1 MNLKCRLGAHNWSK
15 DCEKCSECGKT
26 RSNFHTWKGF
36 ACVNCGHEQYSA
48 AEMKQRVFRAAQNS
62 DLETVNAL
70 LEHKPDLVSVRD
82 NDGNTPLGIAAAEGH
97 KEIAE
102 TLLSNA
108 AEINSTNSKGFTPLH
123 CAATLGRTEL
133 VRLLLT
139 KKAEVNPRDK
149 GGATPLHFAAFAG
162 HKGAAEL
169 LLANGAEVNVTDKE
183 NVTPLIKAVLQG
195 HRELVELL
203 LAKGANVN
211 AKDNK
216 GYTSMHG
223 AILGGHVGIVELLLA
238 HHLEIN
244 TQDIES
250 GWTPLHLAAGL
261 GNKAAVILLLANKP
275 DVSLKDKSGKT
286 AFDHAQGKG
295 HSEIGKLLWE
305 QTNASSATDSD
316 QRRDLRSNSNS
327 ARLRYD
333 GLYWADTGEFVADGG
348 KQKLFSYL
356 RLYGDNAAAFAT
368 SPAGPKLDETT
379 RNNIFKQIAWFCKAR
394 ANFAGLFTLNGDAIE
409 LSVSNEAAGVDQ
421 GFQTCIASGR
431 ASADGDTITLTLRY
445 PQAEGMYKDVWHEG
459 EFTFKFHPMSF
470 TTA

>member
-1 MNLKCRLGAHNWSK
+1 MKPTQDHHPNSQSSSVAFKTQEDGRRMKKTYIVLSSCWLCPLEMSSSKRRNPAGQSALPFFTSATPQLTARCGILPYTQTERFDHTHVAGVPRQHGGDERMNLKCRLGAHNWSK

-123 CAATLGRTEL
+123 CAATLGRTEV

-162 HKGAAEL
+162 HQGAAEL

-195 HRELVELL
+195 
-203 LAKGANVN
+203 
-211 AKDNK
+211 
-216 GYTSMHG
+216 
-223 AILGGHVGIVELLLA
+223 
-238 HHLEIN
+238 
-244 TQDIES
+244 
-250 GWTPLHLAAGL
+250 
-261 GNKAAVILLLANKP
+261 
-275 DVSLKDKSGKT
+275 
-286 AFDHAQGKG
+286 
-295 HSEIGKLLWE
+295 
-305 QTNASSATDSD
+305 
-316 QRRDLRSNSNS
+316 
-327 ARLRYD
+327 
-333 GLYWADTGEFVADGG
+333 
-348 KQKLFSYL
+348 
-356 RLYGDNAAAFAT
+356 
-368 SPAGPKLDETT
+368 
-379 RNNIFKQIAWFCKAR
+379 
-394 ANFAGLFTLNGDAIE
+394 
-409 LSVSNEAAGVDQ
+409 
-421 GFQTCIASGR
+421 
-431 ASADGDTITLTLRY
+431 
-445 PQAEGMYKDVWHEG
+445 
-459 EFTFKFHPMSF
+459 
-470 TTA
+470 